1 MALSSQQAQ
10 PGNDPDM
17 EFSSDPMSDQSR
29 LVAQLDPYLFLLQA
43 DLAVE
48 KGHRAR
54 AVELI
59 ARVYLAF
66 DLLAAGDDEIS
77 ERGSIPRERS
87 N

>member
-1 MALSSQQAQ
+1 
-10 PGNDPDM
+10 M

-29 LVAQLDPYLFLLQA
+29 LVALLDPYLFLLQA

-48 KGHRAR
+48 RGQRDQ
-54 AVELI
+54 AVEMI

-66 DLLAAGDDEIS
+66 DLLAAGCDGLS
-77 ERGSIPRERS
+77 ERGQIPQERS